1 MIFTAQFFVC
11 LQFANQLVPEG
22 ELDSAGGKLV
32 DVCLS
37 AETELFDFGVE
48 IGAIDWTILV
58 QEVQLL
64 FWRIFCIVHNA
75 QIQLQP
81 GLNLKNLL
89 TVIVALKVFVLIA
102 SI

>member
-1 MIFTAQFFVC
+1 MIFTAQFFVR

-22 ELDSAGGKLV
+22 ELDSASGKLV

-75 QIQLQP
+75 
-81 GLNLKNLL
+81 
-89 TVIVALKVFVLIA
+89 
-102 SI
+102 

>member
-1 MIFTAQFFVC
+1 MIFTAQFFVR

-37 AETELFDFGVE
+37 AETELLDFGVE

-58 QEVQLL
+58 
-64 FWRIFCIVHNA
+64 
-75 QIQLQP
+75 
-81 GLNLKNLL
+81 
-89 TVIVALKVFVLIA
+89 
-102 SI
+102 